1 MMRIE
6 WLLTAVIIGLAVIVV
21 GALAGCPTQ
30 EDQTTEDGQGITTD
44 GVVNSIGNTAEGVGE
59 SVQEGAESAGNWVGE
74 TTENVGGQLGGGDQR
89 EEQQETTQ

>member
-30 EDQTTEDGQGITTD
+30 EDQTTEE
-44 GVVNSIGNTAEGVGE
+44 VVYHIFCKRVEP
-59 SVQEGAESAGNWVGE
+59 W
-74 TTENVGGQLGGGDQR
+74 
-89 EEQQETTQ
+89 